1 MGWGRSKLV
10 HRTVTRQFRTL
21 YQIEEDIRDA
31 LGQPLP
37 GSDAHL
43 TLAPRPRRGWHPGQI
58 PPGARTAAALVLL
71 YPLAEEPHLLLTVR
85 AGQLAQHAGQV
96 SFPGGVLEPNETIHE
111 AALRETYEE
120 VGVDPKQ
127 VRLIGG
133 LSPLY
138 IPVSGFALHPI
149 VGVTHCPPAWQ
160 AAAAE
165 VWRVLETPVAE
176 LLTTAGPHRGYRWDE
191 SRRYQVPYFEIG
203 GERVWG
209 ATAMILAEL
218 MTVVGASLENPWGP
232 PKVEESETS
241 G

>member
-1 MGWGRSKLV
+1 M
-10 HRTVTRQFRTL
+10 TRPFRTL

-31 LGQPLP
+31 LDQPLP

-96 SFPGGVLEPNETIHE
+96 SFPGGGLEPNETIDE
-111 AALRETYEE
+111 AALRETQEE
-120 VGVDPKQ
+120 VGVDPNQ
-127 VRLIGG
+127 VRLIGA

-138 IPVSGFALHPI
+138 IPVSDFALHPI
-149 VGVTHCPPAWQ
+149 VGVTHAPPAWQ

-165 VWRVLETPVAE
+165 VRRVLESPVAE
-176 LLTTAGPHRGYRWDE
+176 LLTTAGPHRGYLWDE
-191 SRRYQVPYFEIG
+191 DHRYQVPFFEVG

-218 MTVVGASLENPWGP
+218 MTVIGASLKDPWGGLNAG
-232 PKVEESETS
+232 KSET
-241 G
+241 

>member
-1 MGWGRSKLV
+1 M
-10 HRTVTRQFRTL
+10 TRQFRTL

-31 LGQPLP
+31 LDRPLP

-58 PPGARTAAALVLL
+58 PAGARTAAALILL
-71 YPLAEEPHLLLTVR
+71 YPVAGEPHLLLTVR

-96 SFPGGVLEPNETIHE
+96 SFPGGGLHPTETISE
-111 AALRETYEE
+111 AALRESHEE
-120 VGVDPKQ
+120 VGIDPNHIQ
-127 VRLIGG
+127 LIGA

-138 IPVSGFALHPI
+138 IPVSDFALHPI
-149 VGVTHCPPAWQ
+149 VGVTHRPPTWQ
-160 AAAAE
+160 PAAEE

-176 LLTTAGPHRGYRWDE
+176 LLTAGPHRGYRLDE
-191 SRRYQVPYFEIG
+191 DRRYQVPYFEIG

-218 MTVVGASLENPWGP
+218 MTVIGASLRDPWGP
-232 PKVEESETS
+232 RDVEEPET
-241 G
+241 